1 MWTNFFSNQSR
12 IMQFLSRL
20 FLSLTKSSDLIEKER
35 EEAYLAD
42 AVDIYDLEFRLRKLD
57 RDKAARHPAWMSQ
70 R

>member
-1 MWTNFFSNQSR
+1 
-12 IMQFLSRL
+12 MQFLSRL
-20 FLSLTKSSDLIEKER
+20 FLSFTKSSEVLERER
-35 EEAYLAD
+35 EEEYLAD

>member
-1 MWTNFFSNQSR
+1 
-12 IMQFLSRL
+12 MQFLSRL
-20 FLSLTKSSDLIEKER
+20 FLSIMKPSAVVERER

-57 RDKAARHPAWMSQ
+57 REKATRHPAWMSQ

>member
-1 MWTNFFSNQSR
+1 
-12 IMQFLSRL
+12 MQFLSRL
-20 FLSLTKSSDLIEKER
+20 FLSIMKPSDVVERER

-57 RDKAARHPAWMSQ
+57 REKATRHPAWMSQ